1 MPAPPQRI
9 SINIQESSN
18 FSDNLL
24 SNNPLVEFT
33 LALYDDSDRMIYV
46 NTFKGRL
53 SDEAITSVLE
63 NIIVPEQIQNTFSFV
78 RVYLDLVAYNSN
90 RQKIQYAPIVDTKYS
105 ELVHIY
111 KDILGQE
118 YPFEFQVEN
127 QNGEIINLNI
137 TLIKESDMLS
147 FCASQ
152 GYDLNNLN
160 VGDNN
165 EYINEYIGKILNSDA
180 KIVIS
185 KLQSDRYKKDSA
197 RILKKTLEISKD
209 EDDGEFI
216 QSINN
221 LRNDHLIEIANKYNI
236 LLKYSEP
243 TGNDKI
249 KAELVKT
256 INESLFTYLKIL
268 DTEG

>member
-1 MPAPPQRI
+1 
-9 SINIQESSN
+9 
-18 FSDNLL
+18 
-24 SNNPLVEFT
+24 
-33 LALYDDSDRMIYV
+33 
-46 NTFKGRL
+46 
-53 SDEAITSVLE
+53 
-63 NIIVPEQIQNTFSFV
+63 
-78 RVYLDLVAYNSN
+78 
-90 RQKIQYAPIVDTKYS
+90 
-105 ELVHIY
+105 
-111 KDILGQE
+111 
-118 YPFEFQVEN
+118 
-127 QNGEIINLNI
+127 
-137 TLIKESDMLS
+137 MLS
-147 FCASQ
+147 FCESQ
-152 GYDLNNLN
+152 GYSLDNLN
-160 VGDNN
+160 FNDVND
-165 EYINEYIGKILNSDA
+165 YIGKILNNDA

-197 RILKKTLEISKD
+197 RILKKTLDIRRD
-209 EDDGEFI
+209 ERDDQFI

>member
-127 QNGEIINLNI
+127 QSGDIINLNI

-147 FCASQ
+147 FCESQ
-152 GYDLNNLN
+152 GYSLDNLN
-160 VGDNN
+160 FNDVND
-165 EYINEYIGKILNSDA
+165 YIGKILNNDA

-197 RILKKTLEISKD
+197 RILKKTLDIRRD
-209 EDDGEFI
+209 ERDDQFI

>member
-1 MPAPPQRI
+1 MQKI

-53 SDEAITSVLE
+53 SDEAIASVLE

-78 RVYLDLVAYNSN
+78 RVYLDLVAYNPN
-90 RQKIQYAPIVDTKYS
+90 RQKIQYALIVDPKYS
-105 ELVHIY
+105 ELVNIY
-111 KDILGQE
+111 RGILGEE
-118 YPFEFQVEN
+118 YPFEFPVEN
-127 QNGEIINLNI
+127 QNINLNI

-160 VGDNN
+160 FGDV
-165 EYINEYIGKILNSDA
+165 NEYIGKILNNDA

-197 RILKKTLEISKD
+197 RILKNTLDIRRD
-209 EDDGEFI
+209 ENGDFI

-221 LRNDHLIEIANKYNI
+221 LRNGHLIEIAYKYNI

-256 INESLFTYLKIL
+256 INESLRTYLNIL
-268 DTEG
+268 EKENG